1 MAVNYLSDF
10 FLHLHVAA
18 CKAKQGT
25 TPISCKNVHA
35 SYVQQLLCKNCD
47 FNSNFLCLPRTNK
60 YSWLIWKL
68 SPFLISN
75 SFWNHRPNRTFVL
88 STGAA
93 WRSILWR
100 RFSGLLQQFNI
111 LPCMPEPTPFI
122 TKATVTL
129 NNGCSGQYQKLPHCT
144 CTEASSTLTFL
155 RLLQCICA
163 ASSILTFW
171 EIKTSKQTDQNT
183 KRLKK
188 IAYFNRTLQNMCN
201 FSVKI
206 FQATD
211 K

>member
-88 STGAA
+88 ALVLLEEAFFEEDSLGC
-93 WRSILWR
+93 
-100 RFSGLLQQFNI
+100 FSNLISFHACLSLHLLLQKLQSHWTMAVVANTRSYHTAHAQKQVQ
-111 LPCMPEPTPFI
+111 PWPFWDFYS
-122 TKATVTL
+122 AFVQQVQ
-129 NNGCSGQYQKLPHCT
+129 SWPS
-144 CTEASSTLTFL
+144 E
-155 RLLQCICA
+155 
-163 ASSILTFW
+163 
-171 EIKTSKQTDQNT
+171 
-183 KRLKK
+183 RLKLANKQIK
-188 IAYFNRTLQNMCN
+188 IRKGLKKLLISIGHYKTC
-201 FSVKI
+201 
-206 FQATD
+206 ATSQ
-211 K
+211 